1 LTIYVS
7 CEFAGIESNL
17 IFQDMSVCTEPQV
30 CQDDFLNVGLIN
42 SLEMGQIL
50 EEGNFS
56 QLVNKETVYIK
67 HAGFLKVQDTLL
79 HITTRDQ
86 LVFKGAPGIGK
97 STACWS
103 VLCQM
108 KDTQILYVRFNQS
121 RFLGLVMVKDS
132 VIVEGAYAINTKV
145 DVGIL
150 LRYLRNIH
158 PESLIVV
165 DGLRNKD
172 LGEVSLPSVGWVFV
186 SSTSLRIK
194 DGTVRNQPKVER
206 IDSWIESEFD
216 LALKNMEIISPK
228 VLEADMT
235 LMGLKKDDADDLKQW
250 LKEKYFLCGG
260 SARFMFCRD
269 YDEAMYSINTALKS
283 TSNLEW
289 LLSDIEGAE
298 SEAAVSS
305 LRQSFGVDYF
315 PLSEYIVKKLLSH
328 DKLNDSFL
336 RRAKSMASLLK
347 NQAIFGWM
355 HELTMLF
362 RIRSTL
368 PSKIQ
373 GYQNPALNL
382 TLFSKSGHKQIE
394 LRVSS
399 EEPFFKLSEL
409 KTKLGS
415 ETVLLCPTKFNQGCF
430 DAAVVNYYP
439 SAGDTSVFITLQAT
453 VANDHSFKPKYI
465 TELLQQVAG
474 ADAIKEVFQ
483 KIELWH
489 IFIVESEAQL
499 NQFAIPDVENVGI
512 RSSNEAR
519 AWTITPIFW
528 KAILN

>member
-1 LTIYVS
+1 MTIYVS

-150 LRYLRNIH
+150 LRSVRNIH

-165 DGLRNKD
+165 DGLRHKD

-194 DGTVRNQPKVER
+194 DGTVTNQPAIKN
-206 IDSWIESEFD
+206 IDSWLESEYK
-216 LALKNMEIISPK
+216 LAMQNKEIISAP
-228 VLEADMT
+228 VFQADINF
-235 LMGLKKDDADDLKQW
+235 MGLETDDLEQW

-269 YDEAMYSINTALKS
+269 YEQARTSINAALKS
-283 TSNLEW
+283 TNNLE
-289 LLSDIEGAE
+289 LLLLDTEGPESDLT
-298 SEAAVSS
+298 VSS
-305 LRQSFGVDYF
+305 VRQSFGEEYF
-315 PLSEYIVKKLLSH
+315 PLSEYVVRMLLSR
-328 DKLNDSFL
+328 DQLNAQFL
-336 RRAKSMASLLK
+336 EKAKTLARSSK
-347 NQAIFGWM
+347 NPAIFGWM
-355 HELTMLF
+355 HELKMLLH
-362 RIRSTL
+362 IRSTL
-368 PSKIQ
+368 PSK
-373 GYQNPALNL
+373 GGPALNL
-382 TLFSKSGHKQIE
+382 TLYSKVEKKQIE
-394 LRVSS
+394 LQVNR
-399 EEPFFKLSEL
+399 EESFFRMSEL
-409 KTKLGS
+409 KSKLGS
-415 ETVLLCPTKFNQGCF
+415 EIVFLCPTKFNQGCF
-430 DAAVVNYYP
+430 DAVVMNHP
-439 SAGDTSVFITLQAT
+439 IAKNDSVFITLQAT
-453 VANDHSFKPKYI
+453 VAPDHSFKPHFI
-465 TELLQQVAG
+465 TLLLQQVVG
-474 ADAIKEVFQ
+474 IEAIAQLAKSM
-483 KIELWH
+483 KLWH
-489 IFIVESEAQL
+489 IFVVESESQL
-499 NQFAIPDVENVGI
+499 NGFKLPDVEDVGI
-512 RSSNEAR
+512 RSSDKDR
-519 AWTITPIFW
+519 AWAITPVFW
-528 KAILN
+528 KAVLA